1 MLNKMNFLITNDPKN
16 KENLLSYSP
25 NITQKENNNL
35 YSFIEN
41 ADMIHEDEDFL
52 GFVSGYINDLSIDK
66 NNKKAQYT
74 SAFKTINN
82 TWPLPENITGS
93 FSTVIID
100 KNKSSLVFCNDLI
113 GVFPLYYYKDGTSF
127 YIASSLIMIG
137 VLADADFDE
146 VGVTQATY
154 GSEFV
159 NVGSRTIL
167 KDVKRLLPGEQI
179 KLNTSDLS
187 MSKTFD
193 NTLFNSSAEKGKVN
207 NKDYHDYW
215 SYFKNEIDYAITQY
229 DKTYLALSGG
239 MDSRLLLGS
248 LPEDR
253 EVECLTYG
261 DESNYEVKLAAKL
274 ALMQGHEFKSFSD
287 LELYFPQK
295 DTLKDYVL
303 NTESLNV
310 AGWLEILENIEAQKK
325 STILMGDM
333 CEALPARNIK
343 TYSSRKSRIANF
355 FKTIV
360 LNYNYNFTKATPE
373 NFEAWKQKTVNNEL
387 RRFSKSRI
395 EELNLSISYEYLKAE
410 IIKDFEELFSR
421 IESHKLPY
429 LELYDELFNWYTHC
443 RVSMGKQIL
452 VCNSKFNAICPP
464 MSIGILRK
472 SSNIHP
478 NNRLNY
484 RFMNKLFKKV
494 DDLKK
499 INSIPTNQSPLV
511 PHSFPSWLIFVVW
524 GLRSRIDQ
532 FLIRKLLKNKN
543 PKMRYRLFKSVNWV
557 EVYQNNSLED
567 RLKSYF
573 SPNHL
578 GSEVVNSIKSEVI
591 GRKKLENWPFTNFD
605 IMSLSALNMK
615 IDLIKNY
622 QNK

>member
-16 KENLLSYSP
+16 RRNLLSYSP
-25 NITQKENNNL
+25 DIVQKENNNL

-41 ADMIHEDEDFL
+41 ADMIHEDENFL
-52 GFVSGYINDLSIDK
+52 GFVTGYINDLSIDK
-66 NNKKAQYT
+66 DNKKAQIS
-74 SAFKTINN
+74 SAFEIINKQ
-82 TWPLPENITGS
+82 WPLPENITGS
-93 FSTVIID
+93 FSTVIMD

-113 GVFPLYYYKDGTSF
+113 GVFPLYYYIDGSSF
-127 YIASSLIMIG
+127 YISSSLIMIG
-137 VLADADFDE
+137 VIADADFDE
-146 VGVTQATY
+146 VGIAQATY
-154 GSEFV
+154 GNEFV

-167 KDVKRLLPGEQI
+167 KNVKRLLPGEHI
-179 KLNTSDLS
+179 KLSTNDLLMIKS
-187 MSKTFD
+187 YD
-193 NTLFNSSAEKGKVN
+193 NTLFNLSTEKGKVS
-207 NKDYHDYW
+207 NKDYQEYW
-215 SYFKNEIDYAITQY
+215 DYFKNEIDYAITQY

-261 DESNYEVKLAAKL
+261 DEGNYEVKLAAKL
-274 ALMQGHEFKSFSD
+274 ALMQGHEFKSYSD

-295 DTLKDYVL
+295 DTLKTYVQ

-310 AGWLEILENIEAQKK
+310 ASWLEILENIEAQKK

-343 TYSSRKSRIANF
+343 TYSSRKTRITNF

-360 LNYNYNFTKATPE
+360 LNYNYNFTKATPD
-373 NFEAWKQKTVNNEL
+373 NFEDWKQKTVNNEL
-387 RRFSKSRI
+387 TRFSKNKI
-395 EELNLSISYEYLKAE
+395 EGLNLLISYEFLKSE
-410 IIKDFEELFSR
+410 IKKDFEGLFSR
-421 IESHKLPY
+421 IESHNLPY
-429 LELYDELFNWYTHC
+429 FELYDELFNWYTHC
-443 RVSMGKQIL
+443 RISMGKQIL

-464 MSIGILRK
+464 MSVGILRK

-499 INSIPTNQSPLV
+499 INSIPTNQSPLI
-511 PHSFPSWLIFVVW
+511 PHSFPSWAIFIVW

-543 PKMRYRLFKSVNWV
+543 PRMRYRLFRSINWV

-578 GSEVVNSIKSEVI
+578 GSDVVNSIKDEVI
-591 GRKKLENWPFTNFD
+591 GRKKLEKWPFTNFD

-615 IDLIKNY
+615 IDLIKNFK
-622 QNK
+622 NK